1 MAKEQKIVKGGFRA
15 TLALIISVIALI
27 VSVFAYTATMREEE
41 MTARIRD
48 TQASLERMRQES
60 AKQID
65 KLRDETA
72 NALERLGEAVKPKE
86 ESQ

>member
-1 MAKEQKIVKGGFRA
+1 M
-15 TLALIISVIALI
+15 
-27 VSVFAYTATMREEE
+27 SVFAYTATMREEE

-48 TQASLERMRQES
+48 MQASLERMRQES

-72 NALERLGEAVKPKE
+72 NSLERLGEAVKPKE